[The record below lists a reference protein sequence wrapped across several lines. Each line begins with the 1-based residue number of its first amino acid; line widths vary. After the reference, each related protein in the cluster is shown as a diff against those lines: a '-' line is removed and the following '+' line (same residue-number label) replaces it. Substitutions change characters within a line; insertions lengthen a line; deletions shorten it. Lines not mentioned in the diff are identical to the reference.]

1 MLLEKSYLKKIII
14 SQDSKILDA
23 INNLNAS
30 SLRIVLIVDENNKF
44 VGVVNDG
51 DIRRAFSSGYNVNSS
66 IRNAVNKKPFFVRT
80 VLDLNSFSS
89 RELNELSYIPI
100 IKNKKIYGLYLHNIN
115 SNIIKKKKRSAC
127 CNNGGRIWHKAW
139 FSY

>member
-1 MLLEKSYLKKIII
+1 MLLDKSYLKKIII
-14 SQDSKILDA
+14 SQDSKILEA

-51 DIRRAFSSGYNVNSS
+51 DVRRAFSSGYDVNSS
-66 IRNAVNKKPFFVRT
+66 IRSAVNKKPFFVRT
-80 VLDLNSFSS
+80 ILDLNSFSS

-115 SNIIKKKKRSAC
+115 
-127 CNNGGRIWHKAW
+127 
-139 FSY
+139 